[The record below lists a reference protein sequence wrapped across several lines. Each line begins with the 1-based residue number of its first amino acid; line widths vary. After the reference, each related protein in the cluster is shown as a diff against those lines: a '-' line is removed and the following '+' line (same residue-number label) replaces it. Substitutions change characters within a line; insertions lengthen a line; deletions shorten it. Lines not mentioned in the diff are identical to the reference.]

1 MRKDAIMLR
10 TNEST
15 SDVDLALALENEEG
29 TFLAQRAGQSFLVI
43 AEKGHSI
50 ASMRAV
56 GQVLPVPALAASD
69 PWHITKISSST
80 EVTTEGVGSRD
91 RSRREHGSLVRD

>member
-1 MRKDAIMLR
+1 MLR
-10 TNEST
+10 TNQST
-15 SDVDLALALENEEG
+15 TDVDLALALENEEG
-29 TFLAQRAGQSFLVI
+29 TFLAQKAGQSFLVI

-56 GQVLPVPALAASD
+56 GQVLPTPPPAASD
-69 PWHITKISSST
+69 PWYITKISSST
-80 EVTTEGVGSRD
+80 EITTEGAGSRD